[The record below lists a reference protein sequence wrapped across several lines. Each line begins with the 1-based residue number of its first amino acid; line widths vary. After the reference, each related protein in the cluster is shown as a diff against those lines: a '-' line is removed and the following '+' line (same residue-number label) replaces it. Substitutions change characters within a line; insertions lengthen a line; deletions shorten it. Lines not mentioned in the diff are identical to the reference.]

1 MNEISVFR
9 NTSPASAFQPQASG
23 KASAEGGFLGALS
36 SAVEAVNGIHADATS
51 KVAGMLS
58 GDGEDIH
65 SAMIAVESADL
76 AFQLV
81 MQVRNKVVNAYQEVA
96 HMQF

>member
-1 MNEISVFR
+1 MNEISFLR
-9 NTSPASAFQPQASG
+9 NTSAASSFQTPGTSKSQG
-23 KASAEGGFLGALS
+23 DFLEALS
-36 SAVEAVNGIHADATS
+36 GAAEAVNGIHADATS

-58 GDGEDIH
+58 GNGQDIH
-65 SAMIAVESADL
+65 SAMIAVERADL

>member
-1 MNEISVFR
+1 MNDISFLR
-9 NTSPASAFQPQASG
+9 NTGAASSFQPPGTS
-23 KASAEGGFLGALS
+23 KSSDHFLEALS
-36 SAVEAVNGIHADATS
+36 GAVEAVNGIHVDATS

-58 GDGEDIH
+58 GNGQDIH
-65 SAMIAVESADL
+65 SAMIAVERADL